1 MCMANNEVKSLISH
15 FETHYRGIYGKISV
29 TWDIC
34 IL

>member
-15 FETHYRGIYGKISV
+15 FDRHYHGIYGKIFL
-29 TWDIC
+29 TWDTC